1 MKETIDKMSLKE
13 LEYLNEYIAI
23 LIKKREQEKKEGI
36 IDTLYDKIKEIQNIL
51 NQYDMELY
59 DCDSNIIDLD
69 DIAYIQ

>member
-1 MKETIDKMSLKE
+1 MRETIEKMSLKE

-23 LIKKREQEKKEGI
+23 LIKKREQEKKEGV

-59 DCDSNIIDLD
+59 DCDNNIIDLD
-69 DIAYIQ
+69 DISYIQ